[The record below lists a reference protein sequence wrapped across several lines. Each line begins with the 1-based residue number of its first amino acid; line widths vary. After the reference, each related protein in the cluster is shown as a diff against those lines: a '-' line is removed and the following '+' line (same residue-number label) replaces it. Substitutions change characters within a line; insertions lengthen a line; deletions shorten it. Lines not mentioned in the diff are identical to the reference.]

1 MKEPHTDLGLGAI
14 TNRRVETPTIDSAHL
29 QSPRRSSSR
38 DNEAREVQRLPTQTE
53 PRSSYPWKTAC
64 PEENAQPNLRE
75 TIQDK
80 GLAIPLPSGEVAS
93 GSTSSNAF
101 EKQGKA
107 PSIELLRGH
116 WSSSPHL
123 PSIKCTPS
131 RPEVHEFEPVPIL
144 PMLVKIASPTSR
156 TSKEPKRPALAAKHG
171 SRHYSIRIEAK
182 DSDKDSCGEGSTSYT
197 KLLIALC
204 KNELVESH
212 SS

>member
-116 WSSSPHL
+116 WSSSASEDCITHL
-123 PSIKCTPS
+123 QDLERTK
-131 RPEVHEFEPVPIL
+131 
-144 PMLVKIASPTSR
+144 AS
-156 TSKEPKRPALAAKHG
+156 
-171 SRHYSIRIEAK
+171 
-182 DSDKDSCGEGSTSYT
+182 STSSEAWV
-197 KLLIALC
+197 KALQYQD
-204 KNELVESH
+204 
-212 SS
+212 